1 MQVNNRLFEIVYILM
16 QKRKI
21 TAKELAD
28 RFEVSTRTIYR
39 DIEAL
44 SRANIPIYANQGKD
58 GGIGLLDEYVLNKT
72 ILSEEEQ
79 NQILFALQGMK
90 KVGKQDEKDILGKL
104 STLFNKKVDDWIRID
119 FSNWSKDNA
128 QEKRFDK
135 IKSAILNKQ
144 LIEFIY
150 YNSNGEESKRIVEPL
165 QIWFKDKAWYLVSY
179 CKLKEDYRVFKVA
192 RIKELKI
199 LEEHF
204 ERELPKEEERKKEK
218 NNFKNISLELEIS
231 KEMAYRVYE
240 EFENEEINKN
250 EDGNFI
256 VNVEYP
262 ENEWVYGYIL
272 SFGEYA
278 KVLKPNYAK
287 SIIKEKL
294 QKTLKKYL

>member
-16 QKRKI
+16 QKKKT

-39 DIEAL
+39 DIETL
-44 SRANIPIYANQGKD
+44 STANIPIYASKGKD

-90 KVGKQDEKDILGKL
+90 KVKGQDEKDILEKL
-104 STLFNKKVDDWIRID
+104 SILFNKKINDWIKID
-119 FSNWSKDNA
+119 FSNWGNI
-128 QEKRFDK
+128 QEERFDI

-144 LIEFIY
+144 LVQFIY
-150 YNSNGEESKRIVEPL
+150 YNSNGEENNRIVEPL
-165 QIWFKDKAWYLVSY
+165 QIWFKDKSWYLVSY
-179 CKLKEDYRVFKVA
+179 CKLKQDYRIFKIA
-192 RIKELKI
+192 RIKEVKI
-199 LEEHF
+199 LQEHF
-204 ERELPKEEERKKEK
+204 ERELPKEDNEK
-218 NNFKNISLELEIS
+218 YNFKIIELELEIN
-231 KEMAYRVYE
+231 KAMTYRVYD
-240 EFENEEINKN
+240 EFESKEITKK

-256 VNVEYP
+256 IKVKYP

-278 KVLKPNYAK
+278 KVLNPGYAK
-287 SIIKEKL
+287 NIIKDKL
-294 QKTLKKYL
+294 QKTLKNYL

>member
-1 MQVNNRLFEIVYILM
+1 MQVNNRLFEIVYILL
-16 QKRKI
+16 QKKKT

-39 DIEAL
+39 DIETL
-44 SRANIPIYANQGKD
+44 STANIPIYASKGKD

-90 KVGKQDEKDILGKL
+90 KVKGQDEKDILEKL
-104 STLFNKKVDDWIRID
+104 SILFNKKINDWIKID
-119 FSNWSKDNA
+119 FSNWGNI
-128 QEKRFDK
+128 QEERFDI

-144 LIEFIY
+144 LVQFTY

-165 QIWFKDKAWYLVSY
+165 QIWFKDKSWYLISY
-179 CKLKEDYRVFKVA
+179 CRNKEDYRIFKIA
-192 RIKELKI
+192 RIKEVKMLQ
-199 LEEHF
+199 EHF
-204 ERELPKEEERKKEK
+204 ERELPKEENEQY
-218 NNFKNISLELEIS
+218 NFKTIELELEIN
-231 KEMAYRVYE
+231 KAMTYRVYD
-240 EFENEEINKN
+240 EFESKEITKK

-256 VNVEYP
+256 IKVKYP

-278 KVLKPNYAK
+278 KVLNPGYAK
-287 SIIKEKL
+287 NIIKDKL
-294 QKTLKKYL
+294 QKTLKNYL

>member
-16 QKRKI
+16 QKKKT

-39 DIEAL
+39 DIETL
-44 SRANIPIYANQGKD
+44 STANIPIYASKGKD

-90 KVGKQDEKDILGKL
+90 KVKGQDEKDILEKL
-104 STLFNKKVDDWIRID
+104 SILFNKKINDWIKID
-119 FSNWSKDNA
+119 FSNWGNI
-128 QEKRFDK
+128 QEERFDI

-144 LIEFIY
+144 LVQFIY
-150 YNSNGEESKRIVEPL
+150 YNSNGEENNRIVEPL
-165 QIWFKDKAWYLVSY
+165 QIWFKDKSWYLVSY
-179 CKLKEDYRVFKVA
+179 CKLKEDYRIFKIA
-192 RIKELKI
+192 RIKEIKI

-204 ERELPKEEERKKEK
+204 ERELPKEEEKEK
-218 NNFKNISLELEIS
+218 HNFKMIELELEIN
-231 KEMAYRVYE
+231 KAMTYRVYD
-240 EFENEEINKN
+240 EFESKEITKK

-256 VNVEYP
+256 IKVKYP
-262 ENEWVYGYIL
+262 ENEWIYGYIL

-278 KVLKPNYAK
+278 KILNPAYVKN
-287 SIIKEKL
+287 IIKDKL
-294 QKTLKKYL
+294 QKTLKNYL

>member
-16 QKRKI
+16 QKRKT

-39 DIEAL
+39 DIETL
-44 SRANIPIYANQGKD
+44 SGANIPIYASKGKD

-90 KVGKQDEKDILGKL
+90 KVKGQDEKDVLEKL
-104 STLFNKKVDDWIRID
+104 SILFNKKINDWIKID
-119 FSNWSKDNA
+119 FSSWGNDK
-128 QEKRFDK
+128 EERFDI

-144 LIEFIY
+144 LIQFNY

-165 QIWFKDKAWYLVSY
+165 QIWFKDKSWYLISY
-179 CKLKEDYRVFKVA
+179 CKLKKDYRIFKIA
-192 RIKELKI
+192 RIKEVKI
-199 LEEHF
+199 LQEHF
-204 ERELPKEEERKKEK
+204 ERELPKEEENERH
-218 NNFKNISLELEIS
+218 NFKIIELELEID
-231 KEMAYRVYE
+231 KAMTYRVYD
-240 EFENEEINKN
+240 EFESKEITKK

-256 VNVEYP
+256 IKVKYP

-272 SFGEYA
+272 SFGEHA
-278 KVLKPNYAK
+278 KVLSPGYAK
-287 SIIKEKL
+287 NIIKDKL
-294 QKTLKKYL
+294 QKTLKNYL